1 MTILF
6 QVRSNAV
13 YISTGISGGSSVCQK
28 KGGGGLR
35 LVGFRGFK
43 KLLLAVLPIL
53 DFIKYVT
60 PPPQKKKI
68 DLIFFQQ
75 FYSFLFNFFITKGR
89 NAYDTRVCNMNI
101 DICLST
107 KCTGSWV
114 NNPTHALSPQK
125 FGLSIQYVLQTTF
138 FLLNLQH

>member
-35 LVGFRGFK
+35 LLGFGGFK
-43 KLLLAVLPIL
+43 KLLLAALPIL
-53 DFIKYVT
+53 DIIKML
-60 PPPQKKKI
+60 PPPKKKI

-89 NAYDTRVCNMNI
+89 NAYDTQACNMNI

-107 KCTGSWV
+107 KYTGSWV
-114 NNPTHALSPQK
+114 NNTTHALSPQK

>member
-6 QVRSNAV
+6 QVRSNAM

-35 LVGFRGFK
+35 LVGFGVFK
-43 KLLLAVLPIL
+43 KLLLAALPIL
-53 DFIKYVT
+53 DIIKML

-75 FYSFLFNFFITKGR
+75 FYSFLFFFITKGR
-89 NAYDTRVCNMNI
+89 NAYDTQVCNMNI

-107 KCTGSWV
+107 KYTGSWV
-114 NNPTHALSPQK
+114 NNTTHALSPQK

>member
-6 QVRSNAV
+6 QVRSNAM

-35 LVGFRGFK
+35 LLGFGGFK
-43 KLLLAVLPIL
+43 KLLLAALPIL
-53 DFIKYVT
+53 DIIKIFY
-60 PPPQKKKI
+60 PPPKKI

-75 FYSFLFNFFITKGR
+75 FYSFLFFFITKGR

-101 DICLST
+101 DIYLST